1 MEFTVLGALE
11 ATHDGRPVSLGR
23 RRERCL
29 LGILLLEAGT
39 AIPVERLVELLWE
52 DEPPRTVHATLRTHV
67 SRLREHVD
75 PGHNGALGITV
86 RRTGDAYT
94 AQVNRDRVDAL
105 RFCDAVEFARD
116 LEPADK
122 RAGAVR
128 DALKWW
134 HGPLLAGE
142 LTTSLRDRLEPPWT
156 ERRLAAVEMAIE
168 ADLDAGRHRQVIG
181 ELRTLTAEHPL
192 RERFTAMLML
202 ALCRDGRQADAL
214 DAFGRLTHRLRD
226 ELGLD
231 PNPGIRRLH
240 LRILEGVDTR
250 MSYCFEG

>member
-11 ATHDGRPVSLGR
+11 ATHDGRPVTLGR

-52 DEPPRTVHATLRTHV
+52 DEPPRTVQATLRTHV
-67 SRLREHVD
+67 SRLREHLD
-75 PGHNGALGITV
+75 PGQDGAFGVTM

-94 AQVNRDRVDAL
+94 VKVDRDRVDAL

-122 RAGAVR
+122 RAGAMR

-142 LTTSLRDRLEPPWT
+142 LTASLRDRLEPPWT

-168 ADLDAGRHRQVIG
+168 ADLDAGRHREVIG
-181 ELRTLTAEHPL
+181 ELRTLAAEYPL

-202 ALCRDGRQADAL
+202 ALYRAGRQADAL
-214 DAFGRLTHRLRD
+214 EAFGRLAHLLRCD
-226 ELGLD
+226 LGLD
-231 PNPGIRRLH
+231 PNPGIQRLH
-240 LRILEGVDTR
+240 MRILEGLDTR
-250 MSYCFEG
+250 AVFCFDS